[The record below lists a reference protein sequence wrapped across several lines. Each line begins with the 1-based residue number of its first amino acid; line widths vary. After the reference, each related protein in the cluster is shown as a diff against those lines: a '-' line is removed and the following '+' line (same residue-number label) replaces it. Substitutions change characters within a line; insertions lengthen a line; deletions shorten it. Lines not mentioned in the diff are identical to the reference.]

1 MADKKI
7 SALPAATV
15 PLAGTEVLPVVQSG
29 ATDKVSVA
37 NLTSGRTID
46 FAGSYAT
53 NATAATF
60 RGYSI
65 GGADT
70 ATEFGSLKME
80 VSTGVMRL
88 AAGFTGW
95 GGQLALSTDGVDRV
109 TVSTAG
115 NATLNTGNLVVGT
128 AGKGI
133 DFSANANAPGMT
145 SEVLDWYEEGTWT
158 PTAASASGTITT
170 YTSSGRYTRVGNLV
184 YVTGVVGTADIGT
197 ASGKMTVGGLPF
209 AGAPNYQSGLAH
221 EVINTGTSYFC
232 ALADGATSFTIQ
244 TFANGG
250 ITWGNASQ
258 YHFSFVYRV

>member
-15 PLAGTEVLPVVQSG
+15 PLAGTEVLPLVQG
-29 ATDKVSVA
+29 GTTDKVSVA

-133 DFSANANAPGMT
+133 DFSANAHATGMT
-145 SEVLDWYEEGTWT
+145 KEVLDWYEEGNYT
-158 PTAASASGTITT
+158 PTVAATTGAITS
-170 YTSSGRYTRVGNLV
+170 YTATAYYTRVGRQVTLTT
-184 YVTGVVGTADIGT
+184 YVVITDAGTGAGSLTITLPFT
-197 ASGKMTVGGLPF
+197 ASGSIAFSGTGRENALTGDALQANISAGGTDVNVVRYNNTTVI
-209 AGAPNYQSGLAH
+209 ATNAQVRST
-221 EVINTGTSYFC
+221 VTYF
-232 ALADGATSFTIQ
+232 
-244 TFANGG
+244 
-250 ITWGNASQ
+250 
-258 YHFSFVYRV
+258 V